1 MKKNSWI
8 YAFRLAWIPIPLLG
22 YEVFGSALSGESE
35 SVQVTVALSLWIL
48 WSIVLLI
55 SLIPS
60 ASLLTV
66 YRVVVPISVVASI
79 WSSIEAEMSASS
91 ILLLFCSAI
100 CLSIS
105 LLPSIGFWFIN
116 GSAYGDEVRIP
127 LRAPGP
133 LLLGPVPLAWIV
145 IASSLIFSI
154 ILISSQKY
162 VFGFIVFT
170 IGSGLSYFSYRSL
183 SALSQRWLVFV
194 PAGIVL
200 HDNMVLADPFLI
212 RKSMI
217 KGIGPA
223 LVSTDGLDLTMS
235 SIGMSLVV
243 ELYEPAG
250 LTLQMNP
257 LAPPEVREVTS
268 FLVSPS
274 LLPAT
279 LEEASSRNIGFL

>member
-1 MKKNSWI
+1 
-8 YAFRLAWIPIPLLG
+8 
-22 YEVFGSALSGESE
+22 
-35 SVQVTVALSLWIL
+35 
-48 WSIVLLI
+48 
-55 SLIPS
+55 
-60 ASLLTV
+60 
-66 YRVVVPISVVASI
+66 
-79 WSSIEAEMSASS
+79 
-91 ILLLFCSAI
+91 
-100 CLSIS
+100 
-105 LLPSIGFWFIN
+105 
-116 GSAYGDEVRIP
+116 
-127 LRAPGP
+127 
-133 LLLGPVPLAWIV
+133 LAWIV

>member
-1 MKKNSWI
+1 MKRNSWI
-8 YAFRLAWIPIPLLG
+8 YVFRLAWIPIPLLG
-22 YEVFGSALSGESE
+22 YGVFGSALDGKSE
-35 SVQVTVALSLWIL
+35 SLQVTVSLSLWIL
-48 WSIVLLI
+48 WSIILLI

-60 ASLLTV
+60 ASLLTL
-66 YRVVVPISVVASI
+66 YRVVVPISVVAAIWGSI
-79 WSSIEAEMSASS
+79 KAEMNASS

-145 IASSLIFSI
+145 IASSLIFSV
-154 ILISSQKY
+154 ILLSSQNY
-162 VFGFIVFT
+162 VSGFIVLT
-170 IGSGLSYFSYRSL
+170 IGSSSSYFSCRSL

-212 RKSMI
+212 RKSLI
-217 KGIGPA
+217 KEIGPA
-223 LVSTDGLDLTMS
+223 LVSTNGLDLTMS
-235 SIGMSLVV
+235 SIGMSLEVK
-243 ELYEPAG
+243 LYEPAG
-250 LTLQMNP
+250 LSVQMNP
-257 LAPPEVREVTS
+257 LAPPEVNEVTS

-274 LLPAT
+274 LISIT
-279 LEEASSRNIGFL
+279 LEEASARNIAIL

>member
-1 MKKNSWI
+1 MKRDSWI
-8 YAFRLAWIPIPLLG
+8 YVFRLAWIPIPLLG
-22 YEVFGSALSGESE
+22 YGVFGSALDEK
-35 SVQVTVALSLWIL
+35 SVSLQVTVSLSLWIL
-48 WSIVLLI
+48 WSVILLI

-60 ASLLTV
+60 ASLLTL
-66 YRVVVPISVVASI
+66 YRVVVPISVVAAI
-79 WSSIEAEMSASS
+79 WGCIKAEMNASS
-91 ILLLFCSAI
+91 ILLLFCSAMS
-100 CLSIS
+100 LSIS

-133 LLLGPVPLAWIV
+133 LLLGPVPLAWTV
-145 IASSLIFSI
+145 VASNLIFSV
-154 ILISSQKY
+154 ILLSSQNY
-162 VFGFIVFT
+162 VSGFIVVT
-170 IGSGLSYFSYRSL
+170 IGSSLSYFSCRSL

-217 KGIGPA
+217 KGISPA
-223 LVSTDGLDLTMS
+223 LASTTGLDLTMS
-235 SIGMSLVV
+235 SIGMSLEV

-250 LTLQMNP
+250 FSLQMNP
-257 LAPPEVREVTS
+257 LAPPEVNEVTS

-274 LLPAT
+274 LLSTT
-279 LEEASSRNIGFL
+279 LEQALARNIAIL

>member
-79 WSSIEAEMSASS
+79 WSSIEAEMNASS

-100 CLSIS
+100 CFSIS

>member
-8 YAFRLAWIPIPLLG
+8 YVFRLAWIPIPLLG
-22 YEVFGSALSGESE
+22 YEVFGSALSSKSA
-35 SVQVTVALSLWIL
+35 SVQTTVALSLWIL
-48 WSIVLLI
+48 WSIVFLI

-79 WSSIEAEMSASS
+79 WSSIEAEMNASS

-100 CLSIS
+100 CFSIS

-145 IASSLIFSI
+145 VASSLIFSI
-154 ILISSQKY
+154 IFLSSQKY

-183 SALSQRWLVFV
+183 AALSQRWLVFV
-194 PAGIVL
+194 PAGVVL

-223 LVSTDGLDLTMS
+223 LASTDGLDLTMS
-235 SIGMSLVV
+235 SIGMSLEV
-243 ELYEPAG
+243 ELYEPAN
-250 LTLQMNP
+250 LSLQMNP
-257 LAPPEVREVTS
+257 LAPPEVHEVTS

-274 LLPAT
+274 LLAVT
-279 LEEASSRNIGFL
+279 LEMASSRSIAVL

>member
-1 MKKNSWI
+1 
-8 YAFRLAWIPIPLLG
+8 LAWIPIPLLG
-22 YEVFGSALSGESE
+22 YEVFGSALSSKSA
-35 SVQVTVALSLWIL
+35 SVQTTVALSLWIL
-48 WSIVLLI
+48 WSIVFLI

-79 WSSIEAEMSASS
+79 WSSIEAEMNASS

-100 CLSIS
+100 CFSIS

-145 IASSLIFSI
+145 VASSLIFSI
-154 ILISSQKY
+154 IYLSSQKY

-183 SALSQRWLVFV
+183 AALSQRWLVFV
-194 PAGIVL
+194 PAGVVL

-217 KGIGPA
+217 KGISPA
-223 LVSTDGLDLTMS
+223 LASTDGLDLTMS
-235 SIGMSLVV
+235 SLGMSLEV

-250 LTLQMNP
+250 LSLQMNP
-257 LAPPEVREVTS
+257 LAPPEVNEVTS

-274 LLPAT
+274 LLSTT
-279 LEEASSRNIGFL
+279 LEQASARNIAIL